1 MCMNLSVFVLWL
13 LITLALS
20 AILTVFVMLKLSCDD
35 VQSSNTLTSL
45 DCLPSSSMSLPHPLT
60 TIHNHHHTLT
70 IHNHHTI
77 IYSHYIHFFIH
88 SNFFLLLD
96 YSFFTQVCGVEL
108 QSLCNEVIGTS
119 FFNN

>member
-70 IHNHHTI
+70 IHNHHTLTI
-77 IYSHYIHFFIH
+77 HNHQLYSHYPQSSYYNILSLYPFFY
-88 SNFFLLLD
+88 SFKFFSAFRLFFL
-96 YSFFTQVCGVEL
+96 YS
-108 QSLCNEVIGTS
+108 SLW
-119 FFNN
+119 